1 MSNQIEYLNN
11 NIARLSKIVASGLYI
26 PAQGNSDSGDE
37 WETYSPYGMGEKL
50 PKASII
56 AHAGALIESA
66 KALSVELSK

>member
-26 PAQGNSDSGDE
+26 PAQGDSDIRYG
-37 WETYSPYGMGEKL
+37 WETYYPYETGEKL

-56 AHAGALIESA
+56 AHAGALIENA